1 MYAVAFHNVIHKED
15 CKRKANRR
23 KTSTNAVPESI
34 VPKPSN
40 SNETGKKN

>member
-1 MYAVAFHNVIHKED
+1 MSFIRKIAKEKLMAE
-15 CKRKANRR
+15 KRAQ
-23 KTSTNAVPESI
+23 TAAPESI